1 MATAPPHRSSVE
13 RQIAAPSVHSDPKDR
28 VRAFIVRT
36 LELDWADLVERGV
49 AVLHAVKCAVVPKD
63 RREDE
68 RRHQNPPEGVT
79 TKCSRLHF
87 AREFRELK
95 APVVMTLGGAAKLAV
110 RRVCGADAPPSLRL
124 PLKDIPR
131 SQLFEIDAKGQLFQL
146 IASSHPFADPEK
158 ARADLLKAATTA
170 GVQSNARV

>member
-1 MATAPPHRSSVE
+1 M
-13 RQIAAPSVHSDPKDR
+13 
-28 VRAFIVRT
+28 
-36 LELDWADLVERGV
+36 
-49 AVLHAVKCAVVPKD
+49 
-63 RREDE
+63 
-68 RRHQNPPEGVT
+68 
-79 TKCSRLHF
+79 
-87 AREFRELK
+87 
-95 APVVMTLGGAAKLAV
+95 MTLGGAAKLAV